1 MIKKSLVLVL
11 SLFFLSACHHATEE
25 KVSNENKTGEIIN
38 FQTLQGKWQSLD
50 DEKSVINFSGRQ
62 QKVFYDNEEVISG
75 NFKLYDNYPVG
86 IEDIENKTGEYIV
99 VRSRENAFEYRILEI
114 NEKTLT
120 LSYLPRGNTLR
131 YERTQ

>member
-86 IEDIENKTGEYIV
+86 IEDVENKTGEYIV

>member
-1 MIKKSLVLVL
+1 VL

-86 IEDIENKTGEYIV
+86 IEDVENKTGEYIV